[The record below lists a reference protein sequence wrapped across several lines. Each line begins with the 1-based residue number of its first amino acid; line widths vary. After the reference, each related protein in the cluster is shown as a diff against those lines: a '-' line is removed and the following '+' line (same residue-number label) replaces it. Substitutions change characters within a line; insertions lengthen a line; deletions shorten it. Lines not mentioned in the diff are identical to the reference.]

1 LREKASFLLSLFK
14 NPHLTGK
21 KQCLLELI
29 NSWKE
34 GMINLENILLHIK
47 NHIAFITINREDAL
61 NAFNYDTLK
70 ELQEAVESIRINPE
84 VRIAI
89 FTGAGQKAF
98 SVGAD
103 LKERK
108 TLSNEEV
115 KRNIYKINEVFNS
128 IDQLPQPT
136 IALINGYSFG
146 GGMELALACD
156 FRIVAENTLM
166 GLTETSLAIIPGAG
180 GTQRLPRLIGQA
192 KALELILTARRI
204 TSEEALGIGLVN
216 EVVAREKLEEAALHW
231 AGLILQNGPV
241 GVQQA
246 KFSIKQGM
254 NVDLQTGLQIER
266 KAYEV
271 TIPTEDRMEALKAF
285 SEKRKPVFKG
295 K

>member
-1 LREKASFLLSLFK
+1 
-14 NPHLTGK
+14 
-21 KQCLLELI
+21 
-29 NSWKE
+29 
-34 GMINLENILLHIK
+34 MENILFELK
-47 NHIAFITINREDAL
+47 EHIALVMINREDAL

-70 ELQEAVESIRINPE
+70 ELQDTIEKIRVNPD
-84 VRIAI
+84 VRLVI
-89 FTGAGQKAF
+89 FTGAGEKAF

-115 KRNIYKINEVFNS
+115 KRNIFKINEVFNA

-136 IALINGYSFG
+136 IALMNGYAFG

-156 FRIVAENTLM
+156 FRIVAEKTLL

-204 TSEEALGIGLVN
+204 TSEEAYQFGLVTQ
-216 EVVAREKLEEAALHW
+216 VVPREKLFDAAMEW
-231 AGLILQNGPV
+231 ANMILQNGPV

-246 KFSIKQGM
+246 KFAIKQGM
-254 NVDLQTGLQIER
+254 NTDLATGQQIER

-271 TIPTEDRMEALKAF
+271 TIPTEDRLEALQAF

>member
-1 LREKASFLLSLFK
+1 
-14 NPHLTGK
+14 
-21 KQCLLELI
+21 
-29 NSWKE
+29 
-34 GMINLENILLHIK
+34 LENILFECRD
-47 NHIAFITINREDAL
+47 HIAFVTINREDAL

-70 ELQEAVESIRINPE
+70 ELQDTVEKIRVNPE
-84 VRIAI
+84 VRIVI
-89 FTGAGQKAF
+89 FTGAGDKAF

-108 TLSNEEV
+108 SLSNEEV
-115 KRNIYKINEVFNS
+115 KRNIYKINEVFNA

-136 IALINGYSFG
+136 IALMNGYAFG

-156 FRIVAENTLM
+156 FRIVTEKTLL

-204 TSEEALGIGLVN
+204 PSEEAYVFGLVSQ
-216 EVVAREKLEEAALHW
+216 VVPREKLVDTAVEW
-231 AGLILQNGPV
+231 ANTILQNGPI

-246 KFSIKQGM
+246 KFAIKQGM
-254 NVDLQTGLQIER
+254 NADLATGLQIER

-271 TIPTEDRMEALKAF
+271 TIPTEDRLEALQAF